1 LPLYQ
6 AVFDATTQARYA
18 RGATSPKQQEYFARK
33 IAGVVAATTGRLS
46 PRIVRIWR
54 SMAEDYEFDSFSEL
68 AYDAWDQM
76 GEPGLWRAA
85 SKDLNLPLSP
95 AQKEW
100 LIAFD
105 VAVSLHD
112 GDPSSVPPHVVKV
125 LGPFPAQRNNPYR

>member
-1 LPLYQ
+1 MPLYQ
-6 AVFDATTQARYA
+6 AVLDATTYHPHRYGRPSVKQVAYDAQQAA
-18 RGATSPKQQEYFARK
+18 E
-33 IAGVVAATTGRLS
+33 VVAATTGRLS
-46 PRIVRIWR
+46 PRTMRIWR
-54 SMAEDYEFDSFSEL
+54 SMAENYEFDSFSEL
-68 AYDAWDQM
+68 AYDAWDEM

-112 GDPSSVPPHVVKV
+112 GDPSSVPPHVDKV